1 MKKPLFKMILTAFV
15 LCLLNSLL
23 ACTFLPGVQD
33 EQPYISKQCE
43 LVTRQLDLNAYLGTN
58 KVDFFN
64 DGKSEERIGSEK
76 KASQKK
82 SGGSGFKGFGE
93 KGDEALLAII
103 AAWAGVTFIV
113 FGSVVVTGNVLN
125 WTEYQGR
132 CDESEL
138 RQFVYRL

>member
-1 MKKPLFKMILTAFV
+1 MARSALV
-15 LCLLNSLL
+15 LCLFNSLL

-43 LVTRQLDLNAYLGTN
+43 LVTRQLDLNAYLGAN
-58 KVDFFN
+58 RVDFFN
-64 DGKSEERIGSEK
+64 DGKAERTVGSEK
-76 KASQKK
+76 NGSQRK
-82 SGGSGFKGFGE
+82 SDGSGLKGFGE
-93 KGDEALLAII
+93 NGNEALLAII

-113 FGSVVVTGNVLN
+113 SGSVVVTGNILN

-138 RQFVYRL
+138 RQFVFGL